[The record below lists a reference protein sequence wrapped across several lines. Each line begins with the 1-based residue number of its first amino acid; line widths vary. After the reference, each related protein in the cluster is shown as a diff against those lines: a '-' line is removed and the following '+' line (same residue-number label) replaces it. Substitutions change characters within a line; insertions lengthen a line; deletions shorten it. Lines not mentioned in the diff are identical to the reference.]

1 MPPAGVGKG
10 RPRVGEEDFEEGV
23 IVACI
28 GCVGKGLLDP
38 EEALSTDGL
47 TEDKTGGFAL
57 APGDG

>member
-10 RPRVGEEDFEEGV
+10 LPRVGEGEFDKGATDV
-23 IVACI
+23 CI

-38 EEALSTDGL
+38 EDALSADGL
-47 TEDKTGGFAL
+47 AKGKIGVFAL

>member
-1 MPPAGVGKG
+1 MGKG

-38 EEALSTDGL
+38 EEALS
-47 TEDKTGGFAL
+47 DKTGGFAL